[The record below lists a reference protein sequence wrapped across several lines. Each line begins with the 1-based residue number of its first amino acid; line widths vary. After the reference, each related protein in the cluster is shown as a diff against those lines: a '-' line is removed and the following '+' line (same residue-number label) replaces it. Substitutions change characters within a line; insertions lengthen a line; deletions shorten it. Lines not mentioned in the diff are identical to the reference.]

1 MPPVSP
7 AGAAAS
13 LRGCRRAG
21 GGLRAAG
28 CCCRGAPGMGTPGVE
43 ELGLFPPFILVFSVF
58 QAAPARVET
67 TANVKTANAHRAKK
81 VRQPPS
87 PSEVRNTQCF
97 FFSTTHLH
105 SHHIRSGSGIPFP
118 DTTLFF
124 FFFFWFSEDGRVAL
138 PICDK
143 HNPNPDIPEA
153 WHSVMPC
160 RGEPA
165 LGCTLLALCLLHT
178 HSGWA
183 RGCWGVCMGNGA
195 WERYPRREG
204 TLPNEAGDDAQP
216 SQHQCREGGDGNP
229 ASQNIPSPPKCLFS
243 PQAAAPAAL
252 QDVPSVH
259 RAASA
264 KGPPPP
270 SAAAASS
277 SPRTTLTGGQRGKLT
292 LLYVFFLYVR
302 SDSVSVRHV
311 WCATRCLNKAVCI

>member
-1 MPPVSP
+1 MWG
-7 AGAAAS
+7 AGCGLLLQGGTWDGDAW
-13 LRGCRRAG
+13 G
-21 GGLRAAG
+21 GGARPFSPFYPRVLCLSG
-28 CCCRGAPGMGTPGVE
+28 GTCTCGDNCKCKNCKCTSCKK
-43 ELGLFPPFILVFSVF
+43 GK
-58 QAAPARVET
+58 AAPIPLGGQKHPV
-67 TANVKTANAHRAKK
+67 
-81 VRQPPS
+81 
-87 PSEVRNTQCF
+87 F
-97 FFSTTHLH
+97 FFFHYTSPLT
-105 SHHIRSGSGIPFP
+105 SHQIRLRNPFP
-118 DTTLFF
+118 RYHFVLF

-277 SPRTTLTGGQRGKLT
+277 SPRTALTGGQRGKLT